1 MNSKL
6 LRFLGFSILAATGA
20 FGLQAC
26 KDTSKTSS
34 QQAKPADTK
43 VVNRTKDA
51 DPKTLNKMTLVKS
64 NKDNNI
70 ESGLDHRID
79 DAKTTERIDRIV
91 DEENAVQQA
100 TQGAGPLYTPQN
112 SNILQNW
119 TNHEDNLA
127 SPLNH
132 NY

>member
-6 LRFLGFSILAATGA
+6 LRFLGFSVLAATGA
-20 FGLQAC
+20 FSLQAC
-26 KDTSKTSS
+26 KDTSKTSG
-34 QQAKPADTK
+34 QRAKPADAKIVNQTK
-43 VVNRTKDA
+43 NA
-51 DPKTLNKMTLVKS
+51 DSKALNKMTLVKS
-64 NKDNNI
+64 SKANNI
-70 ESGLDHRID
+70 ESGLDHQID
-79 DAKTTERIDRIV
+79 DAKTTNKIDRIV
-91 DEENAVQQA
+91 DEENAIQEA
-100 TQGAGPLYTPQN
+100 TQGTSPIYTPQN

>member
-6 LRFLGFSILAATGA
+6 LRFLGSSILATMGV

-34 QQAKPADTK
+34 QQAKPADAK
-43 VVNRTKDA
+43 VLNQVKDA
-51 DPKTLNKMTLVKS
+51 DSKALNKMTPVNPDKS
-64 NKDNNI
+64 ADL
-70 ESGLDHRID
+70 ESGLEHKID
-79 DAKTTERIDRIV
+79 DAKTTEKIDRIV
-91 DEENAVQQA
+91 DEENAIQEA
-100 TQGAGPLYTPQN
+100 TQGTGPIYTPQN
-112 SNILQNW
+112 NNILQNW
-119 TNHEDNLA
+119 SNHEDNLA

>member
-6 LRFLGFSILAATGA
+6 LRFLGFSVLAVMGA
-20 FGLQAC
+20 LGLQAC

-34 QQAKPADTK
+34 QKAKPADAE
-43 VVNRTKDA
+43 VVNQAKDA
-51 DPKTLNKMTLVKS
+51 DPEALNKMTPVKG
-64 NKDNNI
+64 NQNNSI

-79 DAKTTERIDRIV
+79 DAKTTDKIDRIV
-91 DEENAVQQA
+91 DEENAVQEA
-100 TQGAGPLYTPQN
+100 TQGTGPLYTPQN

>member
-1 MNSKL
+1 M
-6 LRFLGFSILAATGA
+6 
-20 FGLQAC
+20 QAC
-26 KDTSKTSS
+26 KDTHKTSS
-34 QQAKPADTK
+34 QRAKPADTK
-43 VVNRTKDA
+43 VFNQAKDA
-51 DPKTLNKMTLVKS
+51 DSKALNKMALMKP
-64 NKDNNI
+64 NKDASI

-79 DAKTTERIDRIV
+79 DAKTTDRVDRIV
-91 DEENAVQQA
+91 DEENAVQEA
-100 TQGAGPLYTPQN
+100 TQGTGPLYTPQN